1 MIENN
6 NKVIKVLLIED
17 EESDIAGITE
27 YIDSVDDLELVGV
40 TNDSNKGVL
49 LTKEK
54 QPHIVILDL
63 ELTWGYGSGLLYLKN
78 LMEFRPTVRPT
89 IIVTT
94 KIHDDYTWDA
104 ARDLGANFVL
114 YKRQAGYKPE
124 YIITTARMILR
135 TSRLSQA
142 QIPAKAEFPKSKEDR
157 IARMQRWIK
166 DEFHHLGLG
175 AHLKG
180 YYYLV
185 DAICTVA
192 LAEDDNP
199 KSFRQLVFP
208 PMVKKYK
215 KSIENIQR
223 NMINAIDRTW
233 RLMEPEVLAKRYTQ
247 QINREIGAPT
257 VSEFVYFYADKIKS
271 EVP

>member
-27 YIDSVDDLELVGV
+27 YIDSVDDLELVGI

-135 TSRLSQA
+135 TSMLRQVN
-142 QIPAKAEFPKSKEDR
+142 IPANAESSKSKEDR
-157 IARMQRWIK
+157 IGRMQRWIK
-166 DEFHHLGLG
+166 NEFHALGLG

-192 LAEDDNP
+192 LVKDDNS
-199 KSFRQLVFP
+199 KSFKQLVFP
-208 PMVKKYK
+208 PMIKKYK
-215 KSIENIQR
+215 KSIESIQR
-223 NMINAIDRTW
+223 DMNYAIDRTW
-233 RLMEPEVLAKRYTQ
+233 RIMDPEVLVKRYTQ
-247 QINREIGAPT
+247 QISREVGAPT
-257 VSEFVYFYADKIKS
+257 ISEFVYFYADKIKS